1 MKNKKIK
8 ISVIV
13 PVYNTEKYLNECLN
27 SLVNQTIY
35 KELEIICINDA
46 STDNSLK
53 ILEGYE
59 KQYENLIVI
68 NSNVN
73 KKQGGARNLGIMRAT
88 GEYLGFVDSDDFV
101 DLEMYEKLYNEAI
114 KKDYDIVESNYYDFY
129 GENNLKKVELL
140 PDLETGVI
148 STETRKR
155 LLLNGGRLVSKI
167 VKRKIIVDNEIKF
180 PENLFYED
188 SYFFPFVLLRIK
200 SISKIND
207 YLYFYRKTN
216 ISTTRSMDNYSFFDI
231 LETSKMLLMD
241 MKNKKEYNIYK
252 EEIEFRFIELFYIYS
267 IVGNS
272 VRFHKIRERKNQLY
286 QI

>member
-114 KKDYDIVESNYYDFY
+114 KKDYS
-129 GENNLKKVELL
+129 
-140 PDLETGVI
+140 
-148 STETRKR
+148 
-155 LLLNGGRLVSKI
+155 
-167 VKRKIIVDNEIKF
+167 
-180 PENLFYED
+180 
-188 SYFFPFVLLRIK
+188 
-200 SISKIND
+200 
-207 YLYFYRKTN
+207 
-216 ISTTRSMDNYSFFDI
+216 
-231 LETSKMLLMD
+231 
-241 MKNKKEYNIYK
+241 
-252 EEIEFRFIELFYIYS
+252 
-267 IVGNS
+267 
-272 VRFHKIRERKNQLY
+272 
-286 QI
+286 